1 MAAVSLFLLRLCV
14 AASARLTDSLRSQHL
29 EQKKNRKPHPLRPF
43 GGASTTA
50 VDFFLEK
57 SAIGTTVERRATA
70 AAEPAVAAPVE
81 FMEERIV
88 IEDEEKDDEEEKRG

>member
-1 MAAVSLFLLRLCV
+1 M
-14 AASARLTDSLRSQHL
+14 TESLRSQHL
-29 EQKKNRKPHPLRPF
+29 EQKQNRKPHPLRPF